1 MAAMITEFERTYNCE
16 AEKEKNVIG
25 KKIAEAR
32 KLKKISIPEF
42 TRRLNRYGVKCG
54 VNAVNKWELGY
65 SVPTAYQLIA
75 VCLVLDIDE
84 GLSYFCS
91 DLKPLLNGIGR
102 EKLEEYRELLIASGK
117 YAPEDEEY
125 ISPEKIRELF
135 MPLEIEYTKLAAG
148 AGKEDTGLP
157 PSLRF
162 VRRTKRNRGA
172 NCIAVVDGPSMEPE
186 FYSGDMVYVKYTNTV
201 SPGDIA
207 VAWWTGG
214 MVIKQVGPD
223 RKLHSINKAYP
234 FGDKSEDDHV
244 RVIGKVMGKVE
255 EGELPSERELLLI
268 NDAFSEEISAFN
280 RQYAD

>member
-1 MAAMITEFERTYNCE
+1 
-16 AEKEKNVIG
+16 
-25 KKIAEAR
+25 
-32 KLKKISIPEF
+32 
-42 TRRLNRYGVKCG
+42 
-54 VNAVNKWELGY
+54 
-65 SVPTAYQLIA
+65 
-75 VCLVLDIDE
+75 
-84 GLSYFCS
+84 
-91 DLKPLLNGIGR
+91 
-102 EKLEEYRELLIASGK
+102 
-117 YAPEDEEY
+117 
-125 ISPEKIRELF
+125 

-234 FGDKSEDDHV
+234 FGDK
-244 RVIGKVMGKVE
+244 VE
-255 EGELPSERELLLI
+255 EGELPSEREQLLI

>member
-1 MAAMITEFERTYNCE
+1 
-16 AEKEKNVIG
+16 
-25 KKIAEAR
+25 
-32 KLKKISIPEF
+32 
-42 TRRLNRYGVKCG
+42 
-54 VNAVNKWELGY
+54 
-65 SVPTAYQLIA
+65 
-75 VCLVLDIDE
+75 
-84 GLSYFCS
+84 
-91 DLKPLLNGIGR
+91 
-102 EKLEEYRELLIASGK
+102 
-117 YAPEDEEY
+117 
-125 ISPEKIRELF
+125 

-186 FYSGDMVYVKYTNTV
+186 FCSGDMVYVKYTNTV